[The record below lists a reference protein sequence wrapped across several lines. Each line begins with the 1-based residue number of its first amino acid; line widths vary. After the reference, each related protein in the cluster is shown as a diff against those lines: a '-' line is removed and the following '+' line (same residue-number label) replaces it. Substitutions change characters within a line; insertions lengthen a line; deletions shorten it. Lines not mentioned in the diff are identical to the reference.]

1 MNIVIATPAPAH
13 SRAGNRVTAVR
24 WSRILQSLGHCV
36 RLTDEFSGQECDV
49 LIALH
54 ARRSYGAMKLFRGL
68 YPNRRI
74 VLALTGTDL
83 YGDIR
88 TRRSARQALEWAD
101 RLVVLQPLAVDEL
114 SHRLQAK
121 VRTIYQSVRPPRS
134 VAKPSSRV
142 FQVCVMGH
150 LRPVKDPLRAA
161 KAARLLP
168 VSSRTQVVHVGGALS
183 AMMERAARVESAAN
197 PRYRWVG
204 EVPRGRALRIL
215 SRSRLLVLTSKMEG
229 GANVIS
235 EAIAMSVPVISS
247 RIPGSVGLLGEDYGG
262 YFPVGDTQAL
272 AALLQRA
279 ETDSAFYESLRSW
292 GVGLQPIFDPARER
306 RSWASLLDELA

>member
-1 MNIVIATPAPAH
+1 
-13 SRAGNRVTAVR
+13 
-24 WSRILQSLGHCV
+24 
-36 RLTDEFSGQECDV
+36 
-49 LIALH
+49 
-54 ARRSYGAMKLFRGL
+54 MKLFRGL